1 MLQLACG
8 AKLSP
13 SHWLGLSAEF
23 ETQNPK
29 RWLSATHFF
38 WKPQSSLTPISSRTN
53 FLPSATNPKSPFSPF
68 PAPQILLLLLPCLT
82 PKPTAA
88 TTTPTMAVPAVR
100 RRRRGFRTNPRGR
113 PRTLRERTTYTGW
126 AKSPTTWTSPSE
138 PGRGSLMTFSSE
150 NSSAETP
157 ISSLIIGRRSPG
169 LSSTFKAIIT
179 LRLCSWYGHIRL

>member
-23 ETQNPK
+23 EAQNPK

-68 PAPQILLLLLPCLT
+68 PAPQILLFLCLT
-82 PKPTAA
+82 PKSTAA
-88 TTTPTMAVPAVR
+88 TTTPTMAVR

-138 PGRGSLMTFSSE
+138 PGRGSLMIFSSE
-150 NSSAETP
+150 NSSDETP

-179 LRLCSWYGHIRL
+179 LRLCSWYDHIRL